1 MPLTVTSIEKQP
13 GIFVVS
19 AFGSLDT
26 TSHQILEKKLD
37 YLIANGAAKVITLD
51 MKDVDYISSMGVRVI
66 LKTKK
71 ELTRRG
77 GSLLIAKMQP
87 QIRRGFEII
96 NALPS
101 LQIFSSIGELDAY
114 LTEMQRQVVEGSV

>member
-77 GSLLIAKMQP
+77 GSLLIAQMQP
-87 QIRRGFEII
+87 QIRRVFEII